1 MRKFTVV
8 FALFAF
14 AGTLMAADQSAG
26 TWKLDP
32 SKSSGDGVP
41 KDETMVIADKGDNL
55 QVTITGTAADG
66 TPIAVS
72 YVVPVAGG
80 TGQVSQGPYDS
91 VSDSS
96 SNGNSRDVTYGKNGH
111 AVSKDHETISG
122 NGNTMTVTS
131 QGKDAQGNP
140 SKNTQVYT
148 KQ

>member
-1 MRKFTVV
+1 MRKFMVV
-8 FALFAF
+8 FALFTF
-14 AGTLMAADQSAG
+14 AGTLMAADNSAG

-55 QVTITGTAADG
+55 EVTITGTAADG

-80 TGQVSQGPYDS
+80 TGHVSQGPYDS

-96 SNGNSRDVTYGKNGH
+96 SDGSSRDITYGKGGH
-111 AVSKDHETISG
+111 AVSKDHQMVSG
-122 NGNTMTVTS
+122 NGNTMTVTN
-131 QGKDAQGNP
+131 QGRDAQGNP
-140 SKNTQVYT
+140 AKNTQVYT